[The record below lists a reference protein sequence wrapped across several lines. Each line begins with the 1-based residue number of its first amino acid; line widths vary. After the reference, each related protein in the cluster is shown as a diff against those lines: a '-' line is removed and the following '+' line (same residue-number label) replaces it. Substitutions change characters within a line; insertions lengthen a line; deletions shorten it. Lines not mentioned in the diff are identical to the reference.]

1 MSLDSFHVVPPAS
14 HNRANKIALLGFG
27 TVGSAVARRL
37 TGPDAVC
44 SLELTHISDFTLQ
57 TSEFE
62 LQTSN
67 FKLQT
72 SLAEAV

>member
-1 MSLDSFHVVPPAS
+1 MSLDSFHVVQPTSQTRAS
-14 HNRANKIALLGFG
+14 RIALLGFG
-27 TVGSAVARRL
+27 TVGSAVAQRL
-37 TGPDAVC
+37 TAADAART
-44 SLELTHISDFTLQ
+44 LELTHISDFTLQ